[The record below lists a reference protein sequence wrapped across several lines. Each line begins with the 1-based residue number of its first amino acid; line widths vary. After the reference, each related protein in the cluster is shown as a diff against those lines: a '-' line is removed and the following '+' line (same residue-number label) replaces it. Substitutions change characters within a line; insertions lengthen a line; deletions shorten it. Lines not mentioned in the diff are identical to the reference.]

1 MYCILV
7 GVLTQTELFRELVNV
22 RYKKA
27 QEKSM
32 PLFRTIQWTWF
43 ALAMLYIYGESFHK
57 FCSGHRQMAHLTHV
71 TQYIEAIVFALY
83 CALFMITV
91 LTFKPGLIRFQ
102 ISQLMWT
109 IVTVVMVVCQTKF
122 LARCALNGLFWF
134 FFPMATVVMNDVS
147 AYFCGITMGRKFIQA
162 PFLALS
168 PKKTWEGFLG
178 AGVLT
183 CVFSFLFPVL
193 LARYPWFTCPA
204 EKLTFIPPAV
214 DSIHCKVHEIF
225 LPRNY
230 ELPAVLGFSGHS
242 VSLLPIQLHGIA
254 YGLFASLVAPFG
266 GFMASAI
273 KRGYDIKDFDT
284 FFPGHGGLMD
294 RMDCQL
300 IIHLFTY
307 IHHHTFVVSRVPT
320 LEKLL
325 VASSFLSLD
334 DQQRLYHMLGEQLE
348 KIRGS
353 IVSNHQ

>member
-1 MYCILV
+1 
-7 GVLTQTELFRELVNV
+7 V

-43 ALAMLYIYGESFHK
+43 ALAMLYICKLGCYGVVLCYLLVVLDVNCAQNFPVCSLFVIVCADGESLHK
-57 FCSGHRQMAHLTHV
+57 FCSGHRQMVHLTHV

-91 LTFKPGLIRFQ
+91 LTFKTGLIRFQ

-122 LARCALNGLFWF
+122 LAQCALNGLFWF

-147 AYFCGITMGRKFIQA
+147 AYFCGITMGKKFIQT

-204 EKLTFIPPAV
+204 EKLTFIPPAI
-214 DSIHCKVHEIF
+214 DSITCSVHEIF
-225 LPRNY
+225 LPRDY
-230 ELPAVLGFSGHS
+230 AIPTLFGLSGQS
-242 VSLLPIQLHGIA
+242 VSLLPIQLHGVA

-266 GFMASAI
+266 KNLA
-273 KRGYDIKDFDT
+273 
-284 FFPGHGGLMD
+284 L
-294 RMDCQL
+294 
-300 IIHLFTY
+300 
-307 IHHHTFVVSRVPT
+307 
-320 LEKLL
+320 
-325 VASSFLSLD
+325 
-334 DQQRLYHMLGEQLE
+334 
-348 KIRGS
+348 
-353 IVSNHQ
+353 